1 MVQTRY
7 NILLPFYFFLASV
20 FSFLVSFF
28 LLQVFLGLLS
38 LLWIFEAWENKK
50 SAFDTILYAVILFGI
65 LRLISIIFSV
75 YPSQSV
81 TAIPKEI
88 LFYTGFFAM
97 SFYLKVFDD
106 KKFDW
111 VIYVFSFSAVLVAF
125 IGILQFI
132 FQIVDRAQSFS
143 SGYSTFS
150 SYLLAVLGIYL
161 VLIEF
166 VKWNSKYY
174 WIIGL
179 GIILTGLITSLG
191 RANIFFALIIIFI
204 YVLRNKKILF
214 PVILAVVLA
223 VGLSYLSFMSN
234 STEVA
239 SRVQAPVQLSDRDI
253 IWEGAEQIYKEQPV
267 LGFGPRTF
275 HQVFPFPERFA
286 DKGIGSWHNDF
297 IQIYFESGIVGEAG
311 FLFLLVTPFIIGFR
325 LLKKLKKGKSKSI
338 TAGILLAM
346 SGLILSALFA
356 GFIDS
361 PVLALVYAF
370 LISVISR
377 ESYIFNLN
385 AKSADANA

>member
-7 NILLPFYFFLASV
+7 NILLPFYLFLASV
-20 FSFLVSFF
+20 FSFLVSLF

-38 LLWIFEAWENKK
+38 LLWIFESWENKK
-50 SAFDTILYAVILFGI
+50 SAFDKILYAVILFG
-65 LRLISIIFSV
+65 LFRLISIIFSV

-132 FQIVDRAQSFS
+132 LQLVDRAQSFS

-150 SYLLAVLGIYL
+150 SYLLAALGIYL

-191 RANIFFALIIIFI
+191 RANIFFALILIFI

-214 PVILAVVLA
+214 PAILAVVLA
-223 VGLSYLSFMSN
+223 VGLSYLSFMTN
-234 STEVA
+234 STEVEA
-239 SRVQAPVQLSDRDI
+239 RVQAPVQLSDRDI

-325 LLKKLKKGKSKSI
+325 LLKKLKKGRSKSI

-377 ESYIFNLN
+377 ESYIINLN
-385 AKSADANA
+385 AKSADADA